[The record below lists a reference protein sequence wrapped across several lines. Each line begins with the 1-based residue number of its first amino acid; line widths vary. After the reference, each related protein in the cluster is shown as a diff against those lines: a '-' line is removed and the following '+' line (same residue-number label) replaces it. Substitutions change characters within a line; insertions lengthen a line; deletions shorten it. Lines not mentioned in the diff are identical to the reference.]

1 MSAAGIVLLAL
12 AGAGLLA
19 LGHHAF
25 WTRRLL
31 APAAED
37 ARVVARTRDGWELA
51 LGRRLPRGAPRRP
64 PVLLCHGLSAN
75 RWMLDAGVEGRSLA
89 AFLAGAGLDCFALDL
104 RGHGGSRRGPPGSGR
119 WSFDTYLA
127 EDVPAALEAVRAA
140 TGEERVLWVGHSLG
154 ALLGM
159 AACQVHGGRIAGL
172 VAMAGPV
179 LMPPFE
185 GAVHLLLP
193 ARGRLNRFLAA
204 MTAPFAGAL
213 PLRAVEGIV
222 ARDNMERPVYRRLM
236 ANGIEDVPPG
246 VFAQLR
252 GWVREDAFRS
262 ADGTV
267 DYRAGLAA
275 CRQPALFVGASQDRL
290 ARPASAWAGYQRWGG
305 PKEIF
310 VAGREAGLAADYSHA
325 DLLLGRRAREEIF
338 PRVRDWLLAHA
349 GPSPV
354 R

>member
-1 MSAAGIVLLAL
+1 MSAAWIVLLAL
-12 AGAGLLA
+12 AGAALLTA
-19 LGHHAF
+19 AHHAF
-25 WTRRLL
+25 WTRRLA

-37 ARVVARTRDGWELA
+37 APLAARTGDGWELS
-51 LGRRLPRGAPRRP
+51 LGRRLPRAAPRRP

-75 RWMLDAGVEGRSLA
+75 RWMLDPGVEGRSLA
-89 AFLAGAGLDCFALDL
+89 AFLAAAGLDCFALDL
-104 RGHGGSRRGPPGSGR
+104 RGHGRSRRGPPGAAR

-127 EDVPAALEAVRAA
+127 QDVPAALDAVRAA
-140 TGEERVLWVGHSLG
+140 TGAERVLWVGHSLG

-159 AACQVHGGRIAGL
+159 AACQAHRQRIAGL

-179 LMPPFE
+179 LMPPFP

-204 MTAPFAGAL
+204 MAAPLAGAL
-213 PLRAVEGIV
+213 PLPMAEGIV

-252 GWVREDAFRS
+252 GWVRQDAFRS
-262 ADGTV
+262 RDGTL

-275 CRQPALFVGASQDRL
+275 CRQPALFVGGTLDRL
-290 ARPASAWAGYQRWGG
+290 ATPASTREGYERWGG
-305 PKEIF
+305 PKELLL
-310 VAGREAGLAADYSHA
+310 AGRSAGLATDYSHA
-325 DLLLGRRAREEIF
+325 DLLLGRRAAEEIF
-338 PRVRDWLLAHA
+338 PRVRDWLLARTEEA
-349 GPSPV
+349 G
-354 R
+354 

>member
-1 MSAAGIVLLAL
+1 MSAAEIVLLAL

-37 ARVVARTRDGWELA
+37 ARVVARTRDDWELA

-172 VAMAGPV
+172 VAM
-179 LMPPFE
+179 
-185 GAVHLLLP
+185 
-193 ARGRLNRFLAA
+193 
-204 MTAPFAGAL
+204 TAPFAGAL

-305 PKEIF
+305 PKELF
-310 VAGREAGLAADYSHA
+310 VAGREGGLAADYSHA